1 MQAWLKIGGQKVPG
15 KILLLIASD
24 ALLLAIGLATSVAL
38 RFQSVPVIKQY
49 LSAPENLFRFAVVIV
64 ICILALYYND
74 LYNFELM
81 SRPHELFAMMLQGY
95 GTACVALALTY
106 FVVPDIGLGRGIA
119 VIAVLL
125 IPLLATVWR
134 IVMVRTGFLL
144 AGAERVLIVGTAQT
158 GIQLT
163 RKIIS
168 QPELNLRVVGF
179 LDERGENI
187 GRPLVNPGVVGAVS
201 DVKEIAESLK
211 VQRVVLSLTERRGN
225 MPVRALMHLR
235 FAGVEVEDAHTVY
248 ERLTGRIVLEYLSP
262 SWLIL
267 AGGFRRS
274 SLLAVSKRVLDIICA
289 LVGLIL
295 LSPVILITA
304 IAVRLESRGPILFRQ
319 ERVGL
324 HEKSF
329 ELLKFRS
336 MHHNSEGETPRW
348 AVENDERITRV
359 GKIIR
364 KIRFDELPQ
373 LINVLRGEM
382 SLVGPRPERPY
393 FVDLLNQKI
402 PFYGLRHTVRPGV
415 TGWAQV
421 RYQYGGSIEEAKT
434 KLEYDL
440 FYVKHLSI
448 MLDFAILFETAK
460 VLLWQR
466 GAK

>member
-1 MQAWLKIGGQKVPG
+1 MLKIGGQKVPG
-15 KILLLIASD
+15 KMLLLVASD
-24 ALLLAIGLATSVAL
+24 ALLLAIGLTCSVAL
-38 RFQSVPVIKQY
+38 RFQSVPVIRQY
-49 LSAPENLFRFAVVIV
+49 FSAPENLFRFAVVIL
-64 ICILALYYND
+64 ICLLALYYND

-81 SRPHELFAMMLQGY
+81 SRPHDLLSLMLQGY
-95 GTACVALALTY
+95 GSACVALALTY
-106 FVVPDIGLGRGIA
+106 FVAPDLGLGRGIA
-119 VIAVLL
+119 AIAALVI
-125 IPLLATVWR
+125 PFLATVWR
-134 IVMVRTGFLL
+134 LVMVRTGFLL
-144 AGAERVLIVGTAQT
+144 AGAERVLMVGTAQT

-187 GRPLVNPGVVGAVS
+187 GRSLVNPGVVGAVS
-201 DVKEIAESLK
+201 DVEQIVEKLK

-225 MPVRALMHLR
+225 MPVRALLHLR
-235 FAGVEVEDAHTVY
+235 FAGIEVEDAHTVY
-248 ERLTGRIVLEYLSP
+248 ERLTGRIVLEHLSP

-267 AGGFRRS
+267 SGGFRKS
-274 SLLAVSKRVLDIICA
+274 DLLAVSKRALDIVCA
-289 LVGLIL
+289 LAGLIL
-295 LSPVILITA
+295 TSPLLLITA
-304 IAVRLESRGPILFRQ
+304 IAVWLESRGPILFRQ

-324 HEKSF
+324 NEKTF
-329 ELLKFRS
+329 EVLKFRS
-336 MHHNSEGETPRW
+336 MYHNSEGEIPRW
-348 AVENDERITRV
+348 AAENDERITRV
-359 GKIIR
+359 GRIIR
-364 KIRFDELPQ
+364 KIRVDELPQ
-373 LINVLRGEM
+373 LINVLIGEM

-440 FYVKHLSI
+440 FYIKHLSI
-448 MLDFAILFETAK
+448 LLDLAILFETAK

>member
-1 MQAWLKIGGQKVPG
+1 MLKIGGQKVPS
-15 KILLLIASD
+15 KMLLLVASD
-24 ALLLAIGLATSVAL
+24 ALLLAIGLTSSVAL
-38 RFQSVPVIKQY
+38 RFQSVPIIKQY
-49 LSAPENLFRFAVVIV
+49 LSAPENLFRFAVVII
-64 ICILALYYND
+64 ICLLALYYND
-74 LYNFELM
+74 LFNFELM
-81 SRPHELFAMMLQGY
+81 RRPHDLFVMMLQGY

-106 FVVPDIGLGRGIA
+106 FVAPDIGLGRGIA

-125 IPLLATVWR
+125 IPFLATAWR
-134 IVMVRTGFLL
+134 MVVVRTGFLL
-144 AGAERVLIVGTAQT
+144 AGADRILIVGTAQI

-187 GRPLVNPGVVGAVS
+187 GSPLVNPGIVGGVS
-201 DVKEIAESLK
+201 DVIQIAESLK

-248 ERLTGRIVLEYLSP
+248 ERLTGRIVLEHLSP

-267 AGGFRRS
+267 SGGFRKS
-274 SLLAVSKRVLDIICA
+274 DLLAVSKRVVDILCA
-289 LVGLIL
+289 FIGLIL
-295 LSPVILITA
+295 MSPLMLIAA
-304 IAVRLESRGPILFRQ
+304 IAVRLESRGPVLFRQ

-324 HEKSF
+324 NERTF

-336 MHHNSEGETPRW
+336 MYDNSEGEMPRW
-348 AVENDERITRV
+348 ATENDERITRV
-359 GKIIR
+359 GRIIR
-364 KIRFDELPQ
+364 KIRVDELPQ

-393 FVDLLNQKI
+393 FVDLLDQQI

-440 FYVKHLSI
+440 FYIKHLSI
-448 MLDFAILFETAK
+448 LLDLAILFETAK